1 MTEQSK
7 HLAITITQIHSTE
20 DNIKNSSNVTSS
32 DSNTANCTKAFSP
45 LTLQGT
51 PPVLAPTL
59 ISTETALNSNTDV
72 GSYVGSYVDN
82 DGVVEK
88 GASPKIVLAT
98 LNARYFHTSFG
109 LRYLYANLKELQ
121 PLCEIQ
127 EFIIQTRAIDIVEQI
142 LASKPTIVG
151 FGVYI
156 WNIVETTDV
165 VSLLKVI
172 APEVKVILGGPEV
185 SYETEDQLIVK
196 YSDYVLTGPADISFY
211 ELCKNILNNKLPDK
225 KVLKSQPVG
234 LENIALPY
242 EYYTDEDLTHR
253 LLYVE
258 ASRGCP
264 FKCEFCLSSLD
275 KTSTPFEL
283 TTFLEQMDILY
294 KRGARNFKF
303 IDRTFNLNIKT
314 TMQIMQFFLDRMTD
328 DLYLHFEVVPD
339 HLPRKLKELLT
350 QFPQG
355 SLQFEIGIQT
365 FNVEVQKNISRKQNN
380 AKSKE
385 NLLWLRDHTLAHIHA
400 DLIFGLPGETFET
413 FKDSFNQLYHCRPHE
428 IQMGILKR
436 LKGSPIIR
444 HTEAFDL
451 RFNPLPPFNILSTD
465 RVSFATMQRIN
476 RFARYWDMIGNSER
490 FKYALP
496 HILSDEPFDDFMAI
510 TEWIFNKTGQIH
522 KINLKK
528 LFELISQSV
537 EALYPEKHK
546 GVIDKIEQDY
556 KAAKLKSLF
565 SSLNLYA
572 VTHVE
577 QAVKNKSLQRQQR
590 HLS

>member
-1 MTEQSK
+1 MAEQQN
-7 HLAITITQIHSTE
+7 HPELTVIQI
-20 DNIKNSSNVTSS
+20 
-32 DSNTANCTKAFSP
+32 P
-45 LTLQGT
+45 LTEENRLDSIN
-51 PPVLAPTL
+51 PAPIKPDL
-59 ISTETALNSNTDV
+59 INKSASVTDQSSRKV
-72 GSYVGSYVDN
+72 N
-82 DGVVEK
+82 K
-88 GASPKIVLAT
+88 ASPKIVLAT

-121 PLCEIQ
+121 EYCVIK

-142 LASKPTIVG
+142 LASKPDIVG

-172 APEVKVILGGPEV
+172 APEIKVILGGPEV
-185 SYETEDQLIVK
+185 SYETEQQAIVA
-196 YSDYVLTGPADISFY
+196 SADYVLTGPADISFY
-211 ELCKNILNNKLPDK
+211 QLCKDILNETPPDRK
-225 KVLKSQPVG
+225 ILNSKPVA
-234 LENIALPY
+234 LEEIALPY
-242 EYYTDEDLTHR
+242 QYYTDEDLKNR

-275 KTSTPFEL
+275 KTSTPFDL
-283 TTFLEQMDILY
+283 TLFLEQMEILY
-294 KRGARNFKF
+294 ERGARNFKF
-303 IDRTFNLNIKT
+303 IDRTFNLNITT

-339 HLPRKLKELLT
+339 HLPRKLKALLA
-350 QFPQG
+350 QFPEG

-365 FNVEVQKNISRKQNN
+365 FNTEVQANISRKQNN
-380 AKSKE
+380 AKSKD
-385 NLLWLRDHTLAHIHA
+385 NLIWLRDNTSAHIHA
-400 DLIFGLPGETFET
+400 DLIFGLPGETFDT

-465 RVSFATMQRIN
+465 RVSFTTMQRIN
-476 RFARYWDMIGNSER
+476 RFARYWDMIGNSGR
-490 FKYALP
+490 FKYSLP
-496 HILSDEPFDDFMAI
+496 HILSDKPFDDFMAI

-522 KINLKK
+522 KISLKK
-528 LFELISQSV
+528 LFELIAQSV
-537 EALYPEKHK
+537 EALFPEKHLL
-546 GVIDKIEQDY
+546 VISKIELDY
-556 KAAKLKSLF
+556 DASKLKSIF
-565 SSLNLYA
+565 SGLNLYA
-572 VTHVE
+572 VE
-577 QAVKNKSLQRQQR
+577 QTEKNSKNNSLQRQQR
-590 HLS
+590 HMS

>member
-1 MTEQSK
+1 MAEQINHPELTVRQIDLTEDHISDPISPNLIK
-7 HLAITITQIHSTE
+7 IDSVEGSTE
-20 DNIKNSSNVTSS
+20 ITYQSS
-32 DSNTANCTKAFSP
+32 DEIDK
-45 LTLQGT
+45 
-51 PPVLAPTL
+51 
-59 ISTETALNSNTDV
+59 
-72 GSYVGSYVDN
+72 
-82 DGVVEK
+82 
-88 GASPKIVLAT
+88 ASPKIVLAT

-121 PLCEIQ
+121 SCCEIK

-142 LASKPTIVG
+142 LEVKPDIVG

-156 WNIVETTDV
+156 WNIVETTNV

-172 APEVKVILGGPEV
+172 APEIKIVLGGPEV
-185 SYETEDQLIVK
+185 SYETEQQAIVRCA
-196 YSDYVLTGPADISFY
+196 DYVLTGPADLSFY
-211 ELCKNILNNKLPDK
+211 QLCKDIINETAPDRK
-225 KVLKSQPVG
+225 IINSKPVALAE
-234 LENIALPY
+234 LELPY
-242 EYYTDEDLTHR
+242 QYYTDEDLKHR

-275 KTSTPFEL
+275 KTSDPFEL
-283 TTFLEQMDILY
+283 TLFLKQMEVLY
-294 KRGARNFKF
+294 QRGARNFKF
-303 IDRTFNLNIKT
+303 IDRTFNLNINT

-350 QFPQG
+350 QFPEG

-380 AKSKE
+380 AKSKD
-385 NLLWLRDHTLAHIHA
+385 NLIWLKDNTNAHIHA
-400 DLIFGLPGETFET
+400 DLIFGLPGETFDT

-465 RVSFATMQRIN
+465 RVSFTTMQRIN
-476 RFARYWDMIGNSER
+476 RFARYWDMIGNSGR
-490 FKYALP
+490 FKSSLP
-496 HILSDEPFDDFMAI
+496 HILSDKPFDDFMAI

-522 KINLKK
+522 KINLKR
-528 LFELISQSV
+528 LFELLSQSV
-537 EALYPEKHK
+537 EALFPEKHQL
-546 GVIDKIEQDY
+546 VILKIEVDY
-556 KAAKLKSLF
+556 RASKLKSLF
-565 SSLNLYA
+565 NGINLYA
-572 VTHVE
+572 VPQVE
-577 QAVKNKSLQRQQR
+577 TTSKNKSLQRQQR
-590 HLS
+590 HMG

>member
-1 MTEQSK
+1 MAAQKHHTELPITKINLATDIADIK
-7 HLAITITQIHSTE
+7 HQNNSQKSIHKI
-20 DNIKNSSNVTSS
+20 D
-32 DSNTANCTKAFSP
+32 KA
-45 LTLQGT
+45 
-51 PPVLAPTL
+51 A
-59 ISTETALNSNTDV
+59 
-72 GSYVGSYVDN
+72 
-82 DGVVEK
+82 
-88 GASPKIVLAT
+88 PKIVLAT

-109 LRYLYANLKELQ
+109 LRYLYANLQELQ
-121 PLCEIQ
+121 EFCEIQ

-142 LASKPTIVG
+142 LASKPDIVG

-172 APEVKVILGGPEV
+172 APEIKIVLGGPEV
-185 SYETEDQLIVK
+185 SYETEQQTIVA
-196 YSDYVLTGPADISFY
+196 SADYVLTGPADLSFY
-211 ELCKNILNNKLPDK
+211 QLCKDIINDAPLDRKILNSKP
-225 KVLKSQPVG
+225 VELKELAS
-234 LENIALPY
+234 PY
-242 EYYTDEDLTHR
+242 QYYTDEDLTNR

-275 KTSTPFEL
+275 KTSVPFEIVL
-283 TTFLEQMDILY
+283 FLEQMEILY
-294 KRGARNFKF
+294 NRGARNFKF
-303 IDRTFNLNIKT
+303 IDRTFNLNINT

-339 HLPRKLKELLT
+339 HLPRKLKELLA
-350 QFPQG
+350 QFPEG

-365 FNVEVQKNISRKQNN
+365 FNTEVQKNISRKQNN

-385 NLLWLRDHTLAHIHA
+385 NLIWLKDNTHAHIHA
-400 DLIFGLPGETFET
+400 DLIFGLPGETFDS

-476 RFARYWDMIGNSER
+476 RFARYWDMIGNSGR
-490 FKYALP
+490 FKYTLP

-528 LFELISQSV
+528 LFELISQAV
-537 EALYPEKHK
+537 EALYPEKHALM
-546 GVIDKIEQDY
+546 IEKIEQDY
-556 KAAKLKSLF
+556 EAAKLKSLF

-572 VTHVE
+572 VPKTTV
-577 QAVKNKSLQRQQR
+577 AVKNKSLQRQKR

>member
-1 MTEQSK
+1 MAEQIN
-7 HLAITITQIHSTE
+7 LPELTVRQINLTQDNTQDSIKFDSTE
-20 DNIKNSSNVTSS
+20 NS
-32 DSNTANCTKAFSP
+32 
-45 LTLQGT
+45 T
-51 PPVLAPTL
+51 PV
-59 ISTETALNSNTDV
+59 IHQSRHEMDKV
-72 GSYVGSYVDN
+72 
-82 DGVVEK
+82 
-88 GASPKIVLAT
+88 SPKIVLST
-98 LNARYFHTSFG
+98 LNAKFFHTSFG

-121 PLCEIQ
+121 GYCEIK

-142 LASKPTIVG
+142 LESKPDIVG

-165 VSLLKVI
+165 VNLLKVI
-172 APEVKVILGGPEV
+172 APEIKIILGGPEV
-185 SYETEDQLIVK
+185 SYETEKQAIVGCA
-196 YSDYVLTGPADISFY
+196 DYVLTGPADVSFY
-211 ELCKNILNNKLPDK
+211 QLCKDIINETPPDK
-225 KVLKSQPVG
+225 KILNSKPVP
-234 LENIALPY
+234 LEEIALPY
-242 EYYTDEDLTHR
+242 QYYTDDDLKHR

-275 KTSTPFEL
+275 KKSTPFEL
-283 TTFLEQMDILY
+283 TLFLEQMEILY
-294 KRGARNFKF
+294 QRGARNFKF
-303 IDRTFNLNIKT
+303 IDRTFNLNINT
-314 TMQIMQFFLDRMTD
+314 TIKIMQFFLDRMTD

-350 QFPQG
+350 QFPEG

-365 FNVEVQKNISRKQNN
+365 FNTEVQANISRKQNN
-380 AKSKE
+380 AKSKD
-385 NLLWLRDHTLAHIHA
+385 NLIWLKDNTNAHIHA
-400 DLIFGLPGETFET
+400 DLIFGLPGETFDT

-465 RVSFATMQRIN
+465 RVSFTTMQRIN
-476 RFARYWDMIGNSER
+476 RFARYWDMIGNSGR

-496 HILSDEPFDDFMAI
+496 YILSDKPFDDFMAI

-537 EALYPEKHK
+537 EALFPEKHQL
-546 GVIDKIEQDY
+546 VISKIELDY
-556 KAAKLKSLF
+556 HASKLKSLF
-565 SSLNLYA
+565 NGLNLYA
-572 VTHVE
+572 VAQVQSTS
-577 QAVKNKSLQRQQR
+577 KNKSLQRQQR
-590 HLS
+590 HMS

>member
-1 MTEQSK
+1 MALLNKYSAQTVIPVSTSDHDK
-7 HLAITITQIHSTE
+7 KITVNKASIPHYEI
-20 DNIKNSSNVTSS
+20 NK
-32 DSNTANCTKAFSP
+32 DSPN
-45 LTLQGT
+45 
-51 PPVLAPTL
+51 
-59 ISTETALNSNTDV
+59 
-72 GSYVGSYVDN
+72 
-82 DGVVEK
+82 
-88 GASPKIVLAT
+88 IVLAT

-109 LRYLYANLKELQ
+109 LRYLYANLNELQ
-121 PLCEIQ
+121 KHCEIK

-142 LASKPTIVG
+142 LASKPDIVG

-156 WNIVETTDV
+156 WNVLETTDV

-172 APEVKVILGGPEV
+172 APEIKIILGGPEV
-185 SYETEDQLIVK
+185 SYETQQQPIVD
-196 YSDYVLTGPADISFY
+196 YVDYVLTGPADLSFY
-211 ELCKNILNNKLPDK
+211 QLCKNIINNKLPEDK
-225 KVLKSQPVG
+225 VIASKP
-234 LENIALPY
+234 IALADIKLPY
-242 EYYTDEDLTHR
+242 QYYTDEDLKHR

-283 TTFLEQMDILY
+283 TLFLEQMEILY
-294 KRGARNFKF
+294 QRGARNFKF

-339 HLPRKLKELLT
+339 HLPKKLKEMLT
-350 QFPQG
+350 LFPKG

-365 FNVEVQKNISRKQNN
+365 FNIDVQANINRKQNN

-385 NLLWLRDHTLAHIHA
+385 NLLWLRDNTHAHIHA

-465 RVSFATMQRIN
+465 RVDFTTMQRIN
-476 RFARYWDMIGNSER
+476 RFARYWDMIGNSGR
-490 FKYALP
+490 FKYSLP
-496 HILSDEPFDDFMAI
+496 LILSENPFDHFLAI

-522 KINLKK
+522 KIN
-528 LFELISQSV
+528 
-537 EALYPEKHK
+537 
-546 GVIDKIEQDY
+546 
-556 KAAKLKSLF
+556 
-565 SSLNLYA
+565 
-572 VTHVE
+572 
-577 QAVKNKSLQRQQR
+577 
-590 HLS
+590 

>member
-1 MTEQSK
+1 LPLYYQRHLRTLMAAQKHHTELSV
-7 HLAITITQIHSTE
+7 TQIQLTE
-20 DNIKNSSNVTSS
+20 DNTQKSTLLSKQQSPPQNTSKI
-32 DSNTANCTKAFSP
+32 DKA
-45 LTLQGT
+45 
-51 PPVLAPTL
+51 A
-59 ISTETALNSNTDV
+59 
-72 GSYVGSYVDN
+72 
-82 DGVVEK
+82 
-88 GASPKIVLAT
+88 PKIVLAT

-109 LRYLYANLKELQ
+109 LRYLYANLQELQ
-121 PLCEIQ
+121 EFCEIK

-142 LASKPTIVG
+142 LAGKPDIVG

-172 APEVKVILGGPEV
+172 APEIKIVLGGPEV
-185 SYETEDQLIVK
+185 SYETEQQAIVANA
-196 YSDYVLTGPADISFY
+196 DYVLTGPADLSFY
-211 ELCKNILNNKLPDK
+211 QLCKDIINDAPLDKKILNSKP
-225 KVLKSQPVG
+225 VELKDLAS
-234 LENIALPY
+234 PY
-242 EYYTDEDLTHR
+242 QYYTDEDLTHR

-275 KTSTPFEL
+275 KTSVPFEIVL
-283 TTFLEQMDILY
+283 FLEQMEILY
-294 KRGARNFKF
+294 NRGARNFKF
-303 IDRTFNLNIKT
+303 IDRTFNLNINT

-339 HLPRKLKELLT
+339 HLPRKLKELLA

-365 FNVEVQKNISRKQNN
+365 FNTDVQKNISRKQNN
-380 AKSKE
+380 AKSKD
-385 NLLWLRDHTLAHIHA
+385 NLIWLKDNTHAHIHA
-400 DLIFGLPGETFET
+400 DLIFGLPGETFDS

-476 RFARYWDMIGNSER
+476 RFARYWDMIGNSGR

-528 LFELISQSV
+528 LFELISQAV
-537 EALYPEKHK
+537 EALYPEKHAV
-546 GVIDKIEQDY
+546 VIEKIEQDY
-556 KAAKLKSLF
+556 QAAKLKSLF
-565 SSLNLYA
+565 SSLNLYGVPKTA
-572 VTHVE
+572 AT
-577 QAVKNKSLQRQQR
+577 VKNNSLQRQQR

>member
-1 MTEQSK
+1 MAAQQNPPE
-7 HLAITITQIHSTE
+7 LAVRQIHITE
-20 DNIKNSSNVTSS
+20 GHSDNKVLNNSPNKTADKNLHNQKIIDKS
-32 DSNTANCTKAFSP
+32 A
-45 LTLQGT
+45 
-51 PPVLAPTL
+51 
-59 ISTETALNSNTDV
+59 
-72 GSYVGSYVDN
+72 
-82 DGVVEK
+82 
-88 GASPKIVLAT
+88 PKIVLAT

-109 LRYLYANLKELQ
+109 LRYLYANMQELQ
-121 PLCEIQ
+121 PFCEIK

-142 LASKPTIVG
+142 LASKPDIVG

-172 APEVKVILGGPEV
+172 APEIKIVLGGPEV
-185 SYETEDQLIVK
+185 SYETEQQAIVA
-196 YSDYVLTGPADISFY
+196 SADYVLTGPADLSFY
-211 ELCKNILNNKLPDK
+211 QLCKNIIADAPLEIKIFNSKP
-225 KVLKSQPVG
+225 VELKDLAS
-234 LENIALPY
+234 PY
-242 EYYTDEDLTHR
+242 QYYTDEDLANR

-275 KTSTPFEL
+275 KNSVPFEIVL
-283 TTFLEQMDILY
+283 FLEQMEILY
-294 KRGARNFKF
+294 NRGARNFKF
-303 IDRTFNLNIKT
+303 IDRTFNLNINT
-314 TMQIMQFFLDRMTD
+314 TMEIMQFFLDRMTD

-339 HLPRKLKELLT
+339 HLPRKLKALLA
-350 QFPQG
+350 QFPEG

-365 FNVEVQKNISRKQNN
+365 FNTEVQANISRKQNN

-385 NLLWLRDHTLAHIHA
+385 NLLWLRDNTHAHIHA
-400 DLIFGLPGETFET
+400 DLIFGLPGETFDS

-444 HTEAFDL
+444 HTESFDL

-476 RFARYWDMIGNSER
+476 RFARYWDMIGNSGR

-496 HILSDEPFDDFMAI
+496 YMLSDEPFDDFMAI

-522 KINLKK
+522 NFNLKK
-528 LFELISQSV
+528 LFELLSQAV
-537 EALYPEKHK
+537 EAVFPEKHQK
-546 GVIDKIEQDY
+546 VIEVIEQDFQ
-556 KAAKLKSLF
+556 AAKLKSLF
-565 SSLNLYA
+565 SSLQLYA
-572 VTHVE
+572 TDQPQLVI
-577 QAVKNKSLQRQQR
+577 KNKSLKRQQQ
-590 HLS
+590 HMS

>member
-1 MTEQSK
+1 MAAQKHHTELPITKINLATDIADIK
-7 HLAITITQIHSTE
+7 HQNNSQKSIHKI
-20 DNIKNSSNVTSS
+20 D
-32 DSNTANCTKAFSP
+32 KA
-45 LTLQGT
+45 
-51 PPVLAPTL
+51 A
-59 ISTETALNSNTDV
+59 
-72 GSYVGSYVDN
+72 
-82 DGVVEK
+82 
-88 GASPKIVLAT
+88 PKIVLAT

-109 LRYLYANLKELQ
+109 LRYLYANLQELQ
-121 PLCEIQ
+121 EFCEIQ

-142 LASKPTIVG
+142 LASKPDIVG

-172 APEVKVILGGPEV
+172 APEIKIVLGGPEV
-185 SYETEDQLIVK
+185 SYETEQQTIVA
-196 YSDYVLTGPADISFY
+196 SADYVLTGPADLSFY
-211 ELCKNILNNKLPDK
+211 QLCKDIINDAPLDRKILNSKP
-225 KVLKSQPVG
+225 VELKELAS
-234 LENIALPY
+234 PY
-242 EYYTDEDLTHR
+242 QYYTDEDLTNR

-275 KTSTPFEL
+275 KTSVPFEIVL
-283 TTFLEQMDILY
+283 FLEQMEILY
-294 KRGARNFKF
+294 NRGARNFKF
-303 IDRTFNLNIKT
+303 IDRTFNLNINT

-339 HLPRKLKELLT
+339 HLPRKLKELLA
-350 QFPQG
+350 QFPEG

-365 FNVEVQKNISRKQNN
+365 FNTEVQKNISRKQNN

-385 NLLWLRDHTLAHIHA
+385 NLIWLKDNTHAHIHA
-400 DLIFGLPGETFET
+400 DLIFGLPGETFDS

-476 RFARYWDMIGNSER
+476 RFARYWDMIGNSGR
-490 FKYALP
+490 FKYTLP

-528 LFELISQSV
+528 LFELISQAV
-537 EALYPEKHK
+537 EALYPEKHALM
-546 GVIDKIEQDY
+546 IEKIEQDY
-556 KAAKLKSLF
+556 EAAKLKSLF

-572 VTHVE
+572 APKTTV
-577 QAVKNKSLQRQQR
+577 AVKNKSLQRQKR

>member
-1 MTEQSK
+1 MVLPNNYSSQTVIPVSNSDHNK
-7 HLAITITQIHSTE
+7 KITVNKVSLPHHKI
-20 DNIKNSSNVTSS
+20 NK
-32 DSNTANCTKAFSP
+32 DSPN
-45 LTLQGT
+45 
-51 PPVLAPTL
+51 
-59 ISTETALNSNTDV
+59 
-72 GSYVGSYVDN
+72 
-82 DGVVEK
+82 
-88 GASPKIVLAT
+88 IVLAT

-109 LRYLYANLKELQ
+109 LRYLYANLNELQ
-121 PLCEIQ
+121 KHCEIK

-142 LASKPTIVG
+142 LASKPDIVG

-156 WNIVETTDV
+156 WNVLETTDV

-172 APEVKVILGGPEV
+172 APEIKIILGGPEV
-185 SYETEDQLIVK
+185 SYETQQQPIVD
-196 YSDYVLTGPADISFY
+196 YVDYVLTGPADLSFY
-211 ELCKNILNNKLPDK
+211 QLCKNIINNKLPEDK
-225 KVLKSQPVG
+225 VIASKP
-234 LENIALPY
+234 IALADIKLPY
-242 EYYTDEDLTHR
+242 QYYTDEDLKHR

-283 TTFLEQMDILY
+283 TLFLEQMEILY
-294 KRGARNFKF
+294 QRGARNFKF

-314 TMQIMQFFLDRMTD
+314 TMQIMQYFLDRMTD

-339 HLPRKLKELLT
+339 HLPKKLKEMLT
-350 QFPQG
+350 LFPEG

-365 FNVEVQKNISRKQNN
+365 FNIDVQANINRKQNN
-380 AKSKE
+380 DKSKE
-385 NLLWLRDHTLAHIHA
+385 NLLWLRDNTHAHIHA

-465 RVSFATMQRIN
+465 RVDFNTMQRIN
-476 RFARYWDMIGNSER
+476 RFARYWDMIGNSGR
-490 FKYALP
+490 FKYSLP
-496 HILSDEPFDDFMAI
+496 LILSENPFDHFLAI

-528 LFELISQSV
+528 LFELVSQSV
-537 EALYPEKHK
+537 EALFPEKHSL
-546 GVIDKIEQDY
+546 VISKIELDY
-556 KAAKLKSLF
+556 NASKLKSVF
-565 SSLNLYA
+565 SGLNLYS
-572 VTHVE
+572 VQKPTPII
-577 QAVKNKSLQRQQR
+577 KNKSLQRQQR
-590 HLS
+590 HMS

>member
-1 MTEQSK
+1 MAEQTYHSD
-7 HLAITITQIHSTE
+7 LSVTQIPHIEAATA
-20 DNIKNSSNVTSS
+20 DAIKP
-32 DSNTANCTKAFSP
+32 DSNILSTKVSHEIDKTA
-45 LTLQGT
+45 
-51 PPVLAPTL
+51 
-59 ISTETALNSNTDV
+59 
-72 GSYVGSYVDN
+72 
-82 DGVVEK
+82 
-88 GASPKIVLAT
+88 PKIVLAT

-121 PLCEIQ
+121 PFCEIK

-142 LASKPTIVG
+142 LASKPDIVG

-172 APEVKVILGGPEV
+172 APEIKIVLGGPEV
-185 SYETEDQLIVK
+185 SYETEQQSIVA
-196 YSDYVLTGPADISFY
+196 SADYVLTGPADLSFY
-211 ELCKNILNNKLPDK
+211 QLCKDIINDTPLDRKILNSKP
-225 KVLKSQPVG
+225 VELKELAS
-234 LENIALPY
+234 PY
-242 EYYTDEDLTHR
+242 QYYTDEDLTHR

-275 KTSTPFEL
+275 KTSVPFEIVL
-283 TTFLEQMDILY
+283 FLEQMEILY
-294 KRGARNFKF
+294 NRGARNFKF
-303 IDRTFNLNIKT
+303 IDRTFNLNINT

-339 HLPRKLKELLT
+339 HLPRKLKELLA
-350 QFPQG
+350 QFPEG

-365 FNVEVQKNISRKQNN
+365 FNTQVQKNISRKQNN

-385 NLLWLRDHTLAHIHA
+385 NLIWLKDNTSAHIHA

-465 RVSFATMQRIN
+465 RVSFTTMQRIN
-476 RFARYWDMIGNSER
+476 RFARYWDMIGNSGR
-490 FKYALP
+490 FKYSLP
-496 HILSDEPFDDFMAI
+496 HMLSDEPFDDFMAI

-528 LFELISQSV
+528 LFELISQAV
-537 EALYPEKHK
+537 EALYPEKHEL
-546 GVIDKIEQDY
+546 VLEKIEQDY
-556 KAAKLKSLF
+556 EAAKLKSLF
-565 SSLNLYA
+565 SSLSLYA
-572 VTHVE
+572 VP
-577 QAVKNKSLQRQQR
+577 QAAATVKNKSLQRQQR
-590 HLS
+590 HMS

>member
-1 MTEQSK
+1 MAAQKHHTE
-7 HLAITITQIHSTE
+7 LPVTQIHLTE
-20 DNIKNSSNVTSS
+20 DNTPHSLNATEPASIKPNPISNNSLASNKI
-32 DSNTANCTKAFSP
+32 DKDA
-45 LTLQGT
+45 
-51 PPVLAPTL
+51 
-59 ISTETALNSNTDV
+59 
-72 GSYVGSYVDN
+72 
-82 DGVVEK
+82 
-88 GASPKIVLAT
+88 PKIVLAT

-109 LRYLYANLKELQ
+109 LRYLYANLQELQ
-121 PLCEIQ
+121 EFCVIK

-142 LASKPTIVG
+142 LACKPDIVG

-172 APEVKVILGGPEV
+172 APEIKIVLGGPEV
-185 SYETEDQLIVK
+185 SYETEQQAIVA
-196 YSDYVLTGPADISFY
+196 SADYVLTGPADLSFY
-211 ELCKNILNNKLPDK
+211 QLCKDIINDVPLDKKILNSKP
-225 KVLKSQPVG
+225 VELKELAS
-234 LENIALPY
+234 PY
-242 EYYTDEDLTHR
+242 QYYTDEDLTHR

-275 KTSTPFEL
+275 KTSVPFEIVL
-283 TTFLEQMDILY
+283 FLEQMEILY
-294 KRGARNFKF
+294 NRGARNFKF
-303 IDRTFNLNIKT
+303 IDRTFNLNINT

-339 HLPRKLKELLT
+339 HLPRKLKELLA
-350 QFPQG
+350 QFPEG

-365 FNVEVQKNISRKQNN
+365 FNTEVQKNISRKQNN
-380 AKSKE
+380 AKSKD
-385 NLLWLRDHTLAHIHA
+385 NLIWLKDNTHAHIHA
-400 DLIFGLPGETFET
+400 DLIFGLPGETFDS

-444 HTEAFDL
+444 HTQAYDL

-465 RVSFATMQRIN
+465 RVSFTSMQRIN
-476 RFARYWDMIGNSER
+476 RFARYWDMIGNSGR

-496 HILSDEPFDDFMAI
+496 HMLSDEPFDDFMAI

-528 LFELISQSV
+528 LFELISQAV
-537 EALYPEKHK
+537 EALYPEKHAL
-546 GVIDKIEQDY
+546 VIEKIEQDY
-556 KAAKLKSLF
+556 EAAKLKSLF

-572 VTHVE
+572 VPQVAAT
-577 QAVKNKSLQRQQR
+577 VKNKSLQRQQR
-590 HLS
+590 HMS

>member
-1 MTEQSK
+1 MAAQKHHTELPITKINLATDIADIK
-7 HLAITITQIHSTE
+7 HQNNSQKSIHKI
-20 DNIKNSSNVTSS
+20 D
-32 DSNTANCTKAFSP
+32 KA
-45 LTLQGT
+45 
-51 PPVLAPTL
+51 A
-59 ISTETALNSNTDV
+59 
-72 GSYVGSYVDN
+72 
-82 DGVVEK
+82 
-88 GASPKIVLAT
+88 PKIVLAT

-109 LRYLYANLKELQ
+109 LRYLYANLQELQ
-121 PLCEIQ
+121 EFCEIQ

-142 LASKPTIVG
+142 LASKPDIVG

-172 APEVKVILGGPEV
+172 APEIKIVLGGPEV
-185 SYETEDQLIVK
+185 SYETEQQTIVA
-196 YSDYVLTGPADISFY
+196 SADYVLTGPADLSFY
-211 ELCKNILNNKLPDK
+211 QLCKDIINDAPLDRKILNSKP
-225 KVLKSQPVG
+225 VELKELAS
-234 LENIALPY
+234 PY
-242 EYYTDEDLTHR
+242 QYYTDEDLTNR

-275 KTSTPFEL
+275 KTSVPFEIVL
-283 TTFLEQMDILY
+283 FLEQMEILY
-294 KRGARNFKF
+294 NRGARNFKF
-303 IDRTFNLNIKT
+303 IDRTFNLNINT

-339 HLPRKLKELLT
+339 HLPRKLKVLLA
-350 QFPQG
+350 QFPEG

-365 FNVEVQKNISRKQNN
+365 FNIEGQKNISRKQNN

-385 NLLWLRDHTLAHIHA
+385 NLIWLKDNTHAHIHA
-400 DLIFGLPGETFET
+400 DLIFGLPGETFDS

-476 RFARYWDMIGNSER
+476 RFARYWDMIGNSGR
-490 FKYALP
+490 FKYTLP

-528 LFELISQSV
+528 LFELISQAV
-537 EALYPEKHK
+537 EALYPEKHALM
-546 GVIDKIEQDY
+546 IEKIEQDY
-556 KAAKLKSLF
+556 EAAKLKSLF
-565 SSLNLYA
+565 SSLSLYA
-572 VTHVE
+572 VPKTTV
-577 QAVKNKSLQRQQR
+577 AVKNKSLQRQKR